1 MQKAPGENTPE
12 ASSPPT
18 NSPILDD
25 PCAYIRVVT
34 GRIPAPNLELVE
46 LEAYRRFFAA
56 GHGAHTAE
64 VGGAAL
70 LALPGTPSTMLNRVA
85 GLGLAEPAGERHL
98 DEIAAF
104 FESFGVEYA
113 IAVAPQAQPAE
124 LTGLLAE
131 RGFASG
137 YGWTKFTRAAD
148 ERSSSITDL
157 QVELI
162 GPERGG
168 DFALVVSEAYELPAG
183 AGGPLAVTPQLEGY
197 SCFVAYA
204 DDEPAAAGALVVLG
218 QNAWLGFGATRPAF
232 RRRGGQRAL
241 FAARA
246 RRAVELGATTLVTE
260 TGELMPG
267 RPADS
272 YRNIVRA
279 GFRPAYV
286 RANFLSPA

>member
-25 PCAYIRVVT
+25 PWAYIRVVT
-34 GRIPAPNLELVE
+34 GRMPATELVE

-56 GHGAHTAE
+56 GPGAHTAE

-70 LALPGTPSTMLNRVA
+70 LALPGIPSTMLNRVA
-85 GLGLAEPAGERHL
+85 GLGLEEPATEEHL
-98 DEIAAF
+98 DAISDF
-104 FESFGVEYA
+104 FEPLGVEYA
-113 IAVAPQAQPAE
+113 VAVAPQAQPAE
-124 LTGLLAE
+124 LTGLLAQ

-137 YGWTKFTRAAD
+137 YAWTKFTRAAD
-148 ERSSSITDL
+148 EASASITDL
-157 QVELI
+157 RVELI
-162 GPERGG
+162 GPEQGE
-168 DFALVVSEAYELPAG
+168 DFALVVLEAYELPTSAAGLLAG
-183 AGGPLAVTPQLEGY
+183 APEVEGY

-204 DDEPAAAGALVVLG
+204 DDEPAAAGVVVVIG
-218 QNAWLGFGATRPAF
+218 ETGWLGFGSTRPAF

-246 RRAVELGATTLVTE
+246 RRAVELGASTLVSE
-260 TGELMPG
+260 AGELLPG
-267 RPADS
+267 RPNTS
-272 YRNIVRA
+272 YRNIQRA

-286 RANFLSPA
+286 RANFLSPG

>member
-1 MQKAPGENTPE
+1 
-12 ASSPPT
+12 
-18 NSPILDD
+18 
-25 PCAYIRVVT
+25 VVT
-34 GRIPAPNLELVE
+34 GRIPASDLELVE

-56 GHGAHTAE
+56 GHGAHTME

-70 LALPGTPSTMLNRVA
+70 LALPGIPSTMLNRVA
-85 GLGLAEPAGERHL
+85 GLGVAEPAGERHL

-104 FESFGVEYA
+104 FEPFGLVYT

-137 YGWTKFTRAAD
+137 YASTKFTRAAD
-148 ERSSSITDL
+148 EATASITDL
-157 QVELI
+157 RVELVDAD
-162 GPERGG
+162 GG
-168 DFALVVSEAYELPAG
+168 EAFALVVSEAYELPPG
-183 AGGPLAVTPQLEGY
+183 AASPLAVTPQLEGY

-218 QNAWLGFGATRPAF
+218 ETAWLGFGSTRPAF

-260 TGELMPG
+260 TGELLPA
-267 RPADS
+267 RPASS
-272 YRNIVRA
+272 YRNVVRA

-286 RANFLSPA
+286 RPNFLSPGA

>member
-1 MQKAPGENTPE
+1 M
-12 ASSPPT
+12 
-18 NSPILDD
+18 
-25 PCAYIRVVT
+25 VT
-34 GRIPAPNLELVE
+34 GRIPAPDLELVE

-70 LALPGTPSTMLNRVA
+70 LALPGIASTMLNRVA

-104 FESFGVEYA
+104 FEPFGLEYA

-137 YGWTKFTRAAD
+137 YAWTKFVRAAD
-148 ERSSSITDL
+148 EATASITDL
-157 QVELI
+157 RVELL
-162 GPERGG
+162 GSERGE
-168 DFALVVSEAYELPAG
+168 DFALVVLEAYDLPTSFLSL
-183 AGGPLAVTPQLEGY
+183 LAATPGLEGY

-218 QNAWLGFGATRPAF
+218 ETGWLGFGSTRPAF

-246 RRAVELGATTLVTE
+246 RRAVELGAATLVTE
-260 TGELMPG
+260 TGELLPS
-267 RPADS
+267 RPTDS

-286 RANFLSPA
+286 RPNFLSPSA

>member
-25 PCAYIRVVT
+25 PGAYIRVVT
-34 GRIPAPNLELVE
+34 GQIPATELVE

-56 GHGAHTAE
+56 GPGAQTASI
-64 VGGAAL
+64 GGAAA
-70 LALPGTPSTMLNRVA
+70 LALPGIPSTMLNRVT
-85 GLGLAEPAGERHL
+85 GLGLVEPATEEHL
-98 DEIAAF
+98 DDIAAF
-104 FESFGVEYA
+104 FEPFGVEYA
-113 IAVAPQAQPAE
+113 IAIAPQAQPAE

-137 YGWTKFTRAAD
+137 YAWTKFTRAAD
-148 ERSSSITDL
+148 EAAASITDL
-157 QVELI
+157 RVELV
-162 GPERGG
+162 GPERGQ
-168 DFALVVSEAYELPAG
+168 DFALVVLEAYEMAASAAG
-183 AGGPLAVTPQLEGY
+183 LLAVAPELEGY

-204 DDEPAAAGALVVLG
+204 DEEPAAAGVVVVLG
-218 QNAWLGFGATRPAF
+218 ETAWLGFGSTRPAF

-246 RRAVELGATTLVTE
+246 RRALELGATTLVTE
-260 TGELMPG
+260 TGELLPG
-267 RPADS
+267 RPNTS
-272 YRNIVRA
+272 YRNIQRA

-286 RANFLSPA
+286 RPNFLAPA

>member
-34 GRIPAPNLELVE
+34 GRMPPTELVE

-56 GHGAHTAE
+56 GPGAHTAG

-70 LALPGTPSTMLNRVA
+70 LALPGVPSTMLNRVA
-85 GLGLAEPAGERHL
+85 GLGVAEPATEQHL
-98 DEIAAF
+98 DEIDAF
-104 FESFGVEYA
+104 YEPFGVEYA
-113 IAVAPQAQPAE
+113 VAVAPQARPAE
-124 LTGLLAE
+124 LTGMLAE

-137 YGWTKFTRAAD
+137 YAWTKFTRAAD
-148 ERSSSITDL
+148 EPSASITDL
-157 QVELI
+157 RVELV
-162 GPERGG
+162 GADGG
-168 DFALVVSEAYELPAG
+168 DDFALVVAEAYEMPPATSG
-183 AGGPLAVTPQLEGY
+183 LLAVTPQLEGY

-204 DDEPAAAGALVVLG
+204 DDEPAAAGAVVVIG
-218 QNAWLGFGATRPAF
+218 ETGWLGFGATRPAF

-246 RRAVELGATTLVTE
+246 RRAVELGASTLVTE
-260 TGELMPG
+260 TGELLPG
-267 RPADS
+267 RPSSS
-272 YRNIVRA
+272 YRNILRA

-286 RANFLSPA
+286 RPNFLSPA

>member
-34 GRIPAPNLELVE
+34 GRIPAPDLELVE
-46 LEAYRRFFAA
+46 IEAYRRFFAA
-56 GHGAHTAE
+56 GRGAHTAE

-70 LALPGTPSTMLNRVA
+70 LALPDIPSTMLNRVA
-85 GLGLAEPAGERHL
+85 GLGLAEPAGEQHL
-98 DEIAAF
+98 DDIAAF
-104 FESFGVEYA
+104 FERFDVEYA

-124 LTGLLAE
+124 LTGMLAE

-148 ERSSSITDL
+148 EATASITDL
-157 QVELI
+157 RVE
-162 GPERGG
+162 RVDADGG
-168 DFALVVSEAYELPAG
+168 EDFALVVSEAYELPPG
-183 AGGPLAVTPQLEGY
+183 AASLLAVAPQLEGY

-204 DDEPAAAGALVVLG
+204 GDEPAAAGALVVVG
-218 QNAWLGFGATRPAF
+218 ETAWLGFGSTRPAF

-246 RRAVELGATTLVTE
+246 RRAVELGAATLVTE
-260 TGELMPG
+260 TGELTPG
-267 RPADS
+267 RPTNS
-272 YRNIVRA
+272 YRSIVRA

-286 RANFLSPA
+286 RPNFLSPA

>member
-25 PCAYIRVVT
+25 PWAYIREMT
-34 GRIPAPNLELVE
+34 GRIPPAELVE
-46 LEAYRRFFAA
+46 LEAYARFFAL
-56 GHGAHTAE
+56 GEGAHTAR

-70 LALPGTPSTMLNRVA
+70 LAQPAIPSTMLNRVA
-85 GLGLAEPAGERHL
+85 GLGLDEPATEQHL
-98 DEIAAF
+98 EEIDAF
-104 FESFGVEYA
+104 FAPFGVEYA
-113 IAVAPQAQPAE
+113 IAVAPQAQPPE
-124 LTGLLAE
+124 LTGLLAD

-137 YGWTKFTRAAD
+137 YAWTKFTRAAD
-148 ERSSSITDL
+148 EATASITDL
-157 QVELI
+157 RVELV
-162 GPERGG
+162 GPDAGE
-168 DFALVVSEAYELPAG
+168 DFALVVLEAYDLPASAASLLAG
-183 AGGPLAVTPQLEGY
+183 APEVDGY

-204 DDEPAAAGALVVLG
+204 DDEPAAAGVLLVLG
-218 QNAWLGFGATRPAF
+218 ETGWLGFGSTRPAF

-260 TGELMPG
+260 TGELLPG
-267 RPADS
+267 RPASS

-286 RANFLSPA
+286 RPNFLSPAA